1 MHIRRLNIRNVRSIP
16 EFEIQFKADEC
27 AGWHVILGDNG
38 SGKSSVVRALAI
50 VLMGAANAHA
60 SRQDWANWLR
70 DGEDVASIDLLLAHH
85 VGDTWTGKGNTA
97 KKPFLARAEIT
108 RDAGNGNGAPAA
120 TLGYGKGRHAARTL
134 WGHGSGW
141 FSASFGPYRRFSGG
155 DPQMNALYYS
165 HPRLAPHLSA
175 LGEQVATGEALA
187 WLRELHVKALE
198 GDRHAE
204 QTRDSVVRFVNDS
217 RLLPHNAKV
226 ADVSSAQVTMV
237 DGDGACVSIEEM
249 SDGYRSILSLTL
261 ELLRLMENLCRGGLQ
276 VQEDGRVRL
285 PGVVVIDEVDSHL
298 HPSWQKRI
306 GEWFVERFPETQFVV
321 TTHSPI
327 VCRAAARGSIWA
339 LPAPGSGG
347 AIRRVTG
354 TDYHRLVDGNVLDAY
369 STELFGHD
377 VLRSSRSK
385 RKLAELARLNRKRLQ
400 TALTA
405 RENARLALLRA
416 TLGSTPNHTASE

>member
-16 EFEIQFKADEC
+16 ELEISFKAEES

-38 SGKSSVVRALAI
+38 SGKSSVVRALAV
-50 VLMGAANAHA
+50 VLMGAVNAHA

-70 DGEDVASIDLLLAHH
+70 DGEDAASIDIMLAHH
-85 VGDTWTGKGNTA
+85 GGDTWTGKGNTA
-97 KKPFLARAEIT
+97 KKPFLARAEIV
-108 RDAGNGNGAPAA
+108 RDAGNGNGAPSA

-155 DPQMNALYYS
+155 DAQMNALYYS

-204 QTRDSVVRFVNDS
+204 QTQDSVVRFVNDS
-217 RLLPHNAKV
+217 RLLPHNVKV
-226 ADVSSAQVTMV
+226 AEVSSAQVTMV
-237 DGDGACVSIEEM
+237 DGDGARVSIEEM

-261 ELLRLMENLCRGGLQ
+261 ELLRLMENLCRGGLS
-276 VQEDGRVRL
+276 VQEDGRVIL

-298 HPSWQKRI
+298 HPSWQKLI
-306 GEWFVERFPETQFVV
+306 GEWFVDRFPETQFIV

-327 VCRAAARGSIWA
+327 ICRAAARGSIWA
-339 LPAPGSGG
+339 LPSPGSGG

-354 TDYHRLVDGNVLDAY
+354 TDYDRLVDGNVLDAY

-377 VLRSSRSK
+377 VLRSARSK

-400 TALTA
+400 AALTP

-416 TLGSTPNHTASE
+416 TLGSAPNYTASE

>member
-1 MHIRRLNIRNVRSIP
+1 MHIRRLQIRNVRSIP
-16 EFEIQFKADEC
+16 EFEIQFKAEEC

-38 SGKSSVVRALAI
+38 SGKSSVVRALAV
-50 VLMGAANAHA
+50 VLMGAVNAHA

-70 DGEDVASIDLLLAHH
+70 AGEDEASVEVAVAHH
-85 VGDTWTGKGNTA
+85 DGDSWTGKGRTA
-97 KKPFLARAEIT
+97 KKPFLARAEVT
-108 RDAGNGNGAPAA
+108 RDDGNGNGPPSA
-120 TLGYGKGRHAARTL
+120 TLDYGKGKHAARTL

-155 DPQMNALYYS
+155 DLQMNTLYYS

-198 GDRHAE
+198 GDEHAE
-204 QTRDSVVRFVNDS
+204 QTRESVVRFVNES
-217 RLLPHNAKV
+217 GLLPHNAKV

-237 DGDGACVSIEEM
+237 DGDGARVSIEEM

-261 ELLRLMENLCRGGLQ
+261 ELLRLMENLCLGGLH
-276 VQEDGRVRL
+276 VREDGKVIL
-285 PGVVVIDEVDSHL
+285 PGVVAIDEVDSHL
-298 HPSWQKRI
+298 HPAWQKRI
-306 GEWFVERFPETQFVV
+306 GDWFVDRFPETQFIV

-327 VCRAAARGSIWA
+327 ICRAAAKGSIWA
-339 LPAPGSGG
+339 LPSPGSGG
-347 AIRRVTG
+347 AIRRVIG
-354 TDYHRLVDGNVLDAY
+354 TDYDRLVDGSILDAY

-377 VLRSSRSK
+377 VLRSARSTE
-385 RKLAELARLNRKRLQ
+385 KLAELARLNRKRLQ

-405 RENARLALLRA
+405 REDARLTELRA
-416 TLGSTPNHTASE
+416 TLASTPNHTASS

>member
-1 MHIRRLNIRNVRSIP
+1 MHIRRLNIRNVRSIS
-16 EFEIQFKADEC
+16 ELEIQFEAEEC
-27 AGWHVILGDNG
+27 AGWHVVLGDNG
-38 SGKSSVVRALAI
+38 SGKSSVVRALAV
-50 VLMGAANAHA
+50 VLMGAVNAHA

-70 DGEDVASIDLLLAHH
+70 DGEDEASIDILLAHH
-85 VGDTWTGKGNTA
+85 DGDSWTGKGNTA
-97 KKPFLARAEIT
+97 KHPFSARAKIV
-108 RDAGNGNGAPAA
+108 RNAGNGNGVPSA

-134 WGHGSGW
+134 WGGGAGW

-198 GDRHAE
+198 GDKHAAR
-204 QTRDSVVRFVNDS
+204 TRDSVVRFVNDS

-237 DGDGACVSIEEM
+237 DGDDARVSIEEM

-261 ELLRLMENLCRGGLQ
+261 ELLRLMENLCHGGLR
-276 VQEDGRVRL
+276 VQEDGKVIL

-298 HPSWQKRI
+298 HPAWQKRI
-306 GEWFVERFPETQFVV
+306 GEWFVDRFPETQFIV

-327 VCRAAARGSIWA
+327 ICRAAAQGTIWA
-339 LPAPGSGG
+339 LPSPGSGG

-354 TDYHRLVDGNVLDAY
+354 TDYDRLVDGSILDAY
-369 STELFGHD
+369 STELFGQN
-377 VLRSSRSK
+377 VLRSAHSTE
-385 RKLAELARLNRKRLQ
+385 KLTELARLNRKRLQ
-400 TALTA
+400 TALT
-405 RENARLALLRA
+405 EKEKARLTKLRA
-416 TLGSTPNHTASE
+416 TLASTPNHTASA